1 MNISKTTNNTIKN
14 TFSMRF
20 RVLATVILS
29 MIAVTIIIG
38 GLCLY
43 EVDNYIQSQ
52 AEDFVKVNC
61 DNEGTKIN
69 DSLKNMEKSV
79 KIMES
84 YLRDFFSS
92 KDDVENHSLQEEVI
106 KSADQMFIDVVKH
119 TSTSGAVA
127 YYFRLDPSISDGKSG
142 LFYSKLNGSA
152 EFFSLEPTDISMY
165 ERADKEHVGWFW
177 EPYDAGEPIWMN
189 PYHNQNNNMLM
200 ISYVIPMYYEDK
212 FIGVVGMDFDYVVL
226 TDLVHEIEL
235 YENGFAHLEM
245 NGEIICH
252 DVHEVG
258 EETNMDSEEYLQ
270 KSKELVN
277 GMTLVVSANYDD
289 IRQIRHDITFKIMF
303 AVLILSVLFI
313 FVTVYTVKKIVDPLK
328 KLTDASIKLSEG
340 DYGVEIVESK
350 MYEIKLLSNA
360 FETRTAR
367 LREREEL
374 LRITANRD
382 SLTSLRNTTAYAA
395 WVDKFEKEMGG
406 ETPEYGIVV
415 LDLNDLKKT
424 NDKYGHEVGN
434 KLIVTA
440 AKIISV
446 VFKRSP
452 VFRIGGD
459 EFVAIL
465 QNNDFENRDSL
476 FVQFETDCA
485 NTFVEEGDVK
495 IPVRIAWGFA
505 KFDANKDM
513 NFTDVFKRADD
524 AMYENKRK
532 AKSGCFVE
540 ER

>member
-1 MNISKTTNNTIKN
+1 MNTKETTKKLINK

-20 RVLATVILS
+20 SVLATVILS
-29 MIAVTIIIG
+29 IFAVTIIIG

-52 AEDFVKVNC
+52 AEDFVSVTC

-79 KIMES
+79 QIMKS
-84 YLRDFFSS
+84 YLMDFFSS
-92 KDDVENHSLQEEVI
+92 MDDVENHSFQEVVI
-106 KSADQMFIDVVKH
+106 KSADQMFIDIVKH

-142 LFYSKLNGSA
+142 LFYSKIKGSD
-152 EFFSLEPTDISMY
+152 EFFPLKPTDISIY
-165 ERADKEHVGWFW
+165 ERDDREHVGWFW
-177 EPYDAGEPIWMN
+177 EPYDAGEPIWMK
-189 PYHNQNNNMLM
+189 PYHNQNNDIWM
-200 ISYVIPMYYEDK
+200 ISYVIPMYFEDK

-245 NGEIICH
+245 NGEIICD
-252 DVHEVG
+252 DVHEVS
-258 EETNMDSEEYLQ
+258 EETNMVADKYLQ
-270 KSKELVN
+270 KSKELLN

-289 IRQIRHDITFKIMF
+289 IQQIRYNITFKIML
-303 AVLILSVLFI
+303 AVLILSVLFM
-313 FVTVYTVKKIVDPLK
+313 FVAVYTVNKIVEPLK
-328 KLTDASIKLSEG
+328 KLTEASIKLSEG
-340 DYGVEIVESK
+340 NYGVEIVESK

-360 FETRTAR
+360 FETMTAR

-374 LRITANRD
+374 LQITANRD
-382 SLTSLRNTTAYAA
+382 SLTSLRNTTAYTV
-395 WVDKFEKEMGG
+395 WVDKFEKEMEGNV
-406 ETPEYGIVV
+406 PEYGIVV
-415 LDLNDLKKT
+415 FDLNDLKKT

-434 KLIVTA
+434 KLILLS

-465 QNNDFENRDSL
+465 QNNDFENRERL
-476 FVQFETDCA
+476 FMQFESDCM
-485 NTFVEEGDVK
+485 NTFLEEEDVK
-495 IPVRIAWGFA
+495 IPVRVAWGFA
-505 KFDANKDM
+505 KFESNKDK
-513 NFTDVFKRADD
+513 NFADVFKRADD

-532 AKSGCFVE
+532 AK
-540 ER
+540 R

>member
-1 MNISKTTNNTIKN
+1 MNTKETAKNTISK

-20 RVLATVILS
+20 SVLATVILS
-29 MIAVTIIIG
+29 MLAVTLIIG

-43 EVDNYIQSQ
+43 EVDNYIRSQ
-52 AEDFVKVNC
+52 AEDFVKVTC
-61 DNEGTKIN
+61 DNESTKIN
-69 DSLKNMEKSV
+69 NSLKNMEKSV

-84 YLRDFFSS
+84 YLMDFFSS
-92 KDDVENHSLQEEVI
+92 KDDVADRSLQEEVI

-127 YYFRLDPSISDGKSG
+127 YYFRLDPAISDGKSG
-142 LFYSKLNGSA
+142 LFYSKLNGSD
-152 EFFSLEPTDISMY
+152 EFFSLDPTDISMY
-165 ERADKEHVGWFW
+165 DRDDREHVGWFW
-177 EPYDAGEPIWMN
+177 EPYDAGEPTWMK
-189 PYHNQNNNMLM
+189 PYHNQNNAMWM

-245 NGEIICH
+245 NGEMICD
-252 DVHEVG
+252 DVHEVN
-258 EETNMDSEEYLQ
+258 EEMNMDSEEYLQ
-270 KSKELVN
+270 KSNELVN
-277 GMTLVVSANYDD
+277 GMTLVVSANYND
-289 IRQIRHDITFKIMF
+289 IRQIRQDITYEIMF

-313 FVTVYTVKKIVDPLK
+313 FVAVYIVNKIVNPLK
-328 KLTDASIKLSEG
+328 KLTDASIKLSNG

-350 MYEIKLLSNA
+350 MHEIKLLSNA
-360 FETRTAR
+360 FETMTAR

-382 SLTSLRNTTAYAA
+382 SLTSLRNTTAYNM
-395 WVDKFEKEMGG
+395 WVDKFEKEMVGKL
-406 ETPEYGIVV
+406 PEYGIVV
-415 LDLNDLKKT
+415 LDLNDLKRT

-434 KLIVTA
+434 KLIVTS

-465 QNNDFENRDSL
+465 QNSDFENREKL
-476 FVQFETDCA
+476 FAQFEADCA
-485 NTFVEEGDVK
+485 NTFVEEENAK
-495 IPVRIAWGFA
+495 IPIRIAWGFA
-505 KFDANKDM
+505 RFDPNKDT

-532 AKSGCFVE
+532 AKSGSFVGV
-540 ER
+540 